1 MKVAM
6 AAVAVLC
13 LFAGCSAVLVDS
25 AGREP
30 YGLSWRLDPASPVT
44 PDAQVVHVVANE
56 GNCSDG
62 SADTTKERL
71 LAPVIEYRA
80 DEIAIGLFVTRH
92 ADVLLSCPDVPLEIQ
107 LSQPVGNRRVVP
119 LSAQN

>member
-6 AAVAVLC
+6 AAVAALC
-13 LFAGCSAVLVDS
+13 IAGCSAVFVDS
-25 AGREP
+25 AGPDP

-44 PDAQVVHVVANE
+44 PDAQVVHVLANE

-71 LAPVIEYRA
+71 LAPAIEYRA

-92 ADVLLSCPDVPLEIQ
+92 ADALLSCPDVPLEIE
-107 LSQPVGNRRVVP
+107 LNQPVGNRRVLP
-119 LSAQN
+119 LSERN